1 MKELAGVISEI
12 AAGLHPERAMSLS
25 LELSKSTMADT
36 GRSVRS
42 ILSSVV
48 VAPLIDELLVILS
61 VTPDISCRD
70 VGIMLA
76 AASAASKQE
85 ANIAS
90 SVELVWTGP
99 DTGLVPIRQTEQVLT
114 GLIDEA
120 KNRLFVVSFVAYRL
134 GPVIEGLQ
142 RAVSRGVQLRILLE
156 QFSDRGGSVRTDSMK
171 TLNSN
176 VPQAIIYEWNR
187 DLHTKEGSASVHAKC
202 AVADGRLAFV
212 TSANLTEAAME
223 RNMELGVLLRGGP
236 TPQILENHLLS
247 LVDTKQVRPI
257 AH

>member
-12 AAGLHPERAMSLS
+12 AAGLHPERAISLS
-25 LELSKSTMADT
+25 MELAKCTQADT
-36 GRSVRS
+36 GRAIRS
-42 ILSSVV
+42 ILSPVV
-48 VAPLIDELLVILS
+48 VAPALDELQAILT
-61 VTPDISCRD
+61 VTPDISGRD

-134 GPVIEGLQ
+134 GPVIEALQ

-156 QFSDRGGSVRTDSMK
+156 QFSDRGGSVTTDSMK
-171 TLNSN
+171 TLKSN

-187 DLHTKEGSASVHAKC
+187 DLHTKEGGASVHAKC

-247 LVDTKQVRPI
+247 LVDTKHVRPI